1 MVPNQGL
8 DTVRSTLEPL
18 LARLNLELVDV
29 ALVGSGRARTLRVT
43 LDREGGVDLA
53 AIGAATELISPALDE
68 VDPISGEYA
77 LEVSSPGV
85 ERPLR
90 RPVEFRRF
98 LGTTISVKTAEP
110 VDGARRHRG
119 TLTTADDE
127 GVAMEIEG
135 EVRSL
140 RYDQIAE
147 ARTVFEWGPA
157 PRPPGAGAGRVK
169 RSQGAKR
176 LGTKEGTRQ

>member
-1 MVPNQGL
+1 MPNHGL
-8 DTVRSTLEPL
+8 DTVRSTIEPL
-18 LARLNLELVDV
+18 LARLDLELFDV
-29 ALVGSGRARTLRVT
+29 VLVGSGRARTLRVT

-53 AIGAATELISPALDE
+53 AIGAATDAISPVLDE
-68 VDPISGEYA
+68 MDPIPGGYT

-90 RPVEFRRF
+90 RPDEFRRF
-98 LGTTISVKTAEP
+98 LGTTISVKTTEP
-110 VDGARRHRG
+110 VDGVRRHRG
-119 TLTTADDE
+119 SLTTATDE
-127 GVAMEIEG
+127 GVEVAVEG

-157 PRPPGAGAGRVK
+157 PRPPGAGSGRAK
-169 RSQGAKR
+169 RSQIAKR